1 MMNDARKLS
10 RVMEVAA
17 WVLMILDL
25 ALMIALP
32 WITETL
38 TSQPRDTALYNQY
51 LVFLYVTGVIG
62 ELILWQCRGIMRN
75 VTKKTPF
82 CADTVKRLRA
92 IGWITI
98 ALAVA
103 WIVMISCF
111 DVFKFLM
118 TFLALL
124 FAFIGLVLFVF
135 AALFAQATAY
145 KEENDMTI

>member
-1 MMNDARKLS
+1 MNSARKLS
-10 RVMEVAA
+10 RVMEIAA
-17 WVLMILDL
+17 WVLMISDL
-25 ALMIALP
+25 GLMIGLP

-38 TSQPRDTALYNQY
+38 TSQSRGSGLYNQY
-51 LVFLYVTGVIG
+51 LVFLYVTGLVA

-75 VTKKTPF
+75 VTQKTPF
-82 CADTVKRLRA
+82 CVDTVKRFRK
-92 IGWITI
+92 IGWIAVT
-98 ALAVA
+98 LAVV
-103 WIVMISCF
+103 WLILVLCF

-118 TFLALL
+118 AFLALL

>member
-1 MMNDARKLS
+1 MKKAYHLG

-17 WVLMILDL
+17 WFLMLADLGLMIG
-25 ALMIALP
+25 LP

-38 TSQPRDTALYNQY
+38 TSQPRGGNLYMQY
-51 LVFLYVTGVIG
+51 LVFLYVTGLVA

-75 VTKKTPF
+75 VTQKAPF
-82 CADTVKRLRA
+82 CADTVKRLRK
-92 IGWITI
+92 IGWIAVT
-98 ALAVA
+98 LAVV
-103 WIVMISCF
+103 WIVLVLCF

-118 TFLALL
+118 AFLALL

-135 AALFAQATAY
+135 AELFKQATAY

>member
-1 MMNDARKLS
+1 MNDARKLS

-32 WITETL
+32 WITEAL

>member
-32 WITETL
+32 WITEAL

>member
-1 MMNDARKLS
+1 MNNARKLS
-10 RVMEVAA
+10 RVMEIVAL
-17 WVLMILDL
+17 VLMVVDL
-25 ALMIALP
+25 GLMIALP
-32 WITETL
+32 WITEAL

-75 VTKKTPF
+75 VTQKTPF

-92 IGWITI
+92 TGWIAI
-98 ALAVA
+98 ALAVV
-103 WIVMISCF
+103 WIVLIPCF